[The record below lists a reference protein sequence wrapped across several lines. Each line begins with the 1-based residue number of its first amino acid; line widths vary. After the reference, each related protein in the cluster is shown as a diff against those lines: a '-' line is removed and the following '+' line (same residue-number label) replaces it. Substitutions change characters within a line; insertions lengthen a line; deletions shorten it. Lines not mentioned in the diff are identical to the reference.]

1 MVQGWAPM
9 LGHASNTQGAVD
21 ARALRS
27 HFEPM
32 QDIWGRRTESGLT
45 AEELR
50 EELQLHLTRHLGEP
64 HTAFSDQDGWAGKSK
79 EPGPPVDVMVVPP
92 EGERRFAYV
101 CSFGSSIKKGG
112 DAMSPGGKTRMEF
125 ALAVVQKGD
134 AAADLAM
141 LNLAANTVRQFAKLV
156 HIQSVRVGAGET
168 VQFAR
173 DPKPMFE
180 QSRQVAFAF
189 IRPRLPADGFT
200 RMRLEDGDGVE
211 FWSPAPIY
219 RDELD
224 AAAAHGV
231 SRLATGLQKA
241 GVTEMLHIDRPT
253 AARAAYGL
261 RRTWVSRI
269 TDLFRRR

>member
-1 MVQGWAPM
+1 
-9 LGHASNTQGAVD
+9 
-21 ARALRS
+21 
-27 HFEPM
+27 M
-32 QDIWGRRTESGLT
+32 QDIWGPRTESGHS

-50 EELQLHLTRHLGEP
+50 EELQLHLTRHIGEP

-101 CSFGSSIKKGG
+101 CSFGSAMKKGG
-112 DAMSPGGKTRMEF
+112 DAMSPGGKTWMEF
-125 ALAVVQKGD
+125 ALAVAQKGD

-156 HIQSVRVGAGET
+156 HIQTVRIGPGET

-180 QSRQVAFAF
+180 QSKQVAFAF
-189 IRPRLPADGFT
+189 MRPRLPADGFS
-200 RMRLEDGDGVE
+200 RMRLGDGDSVD
-211 FWSPAPIY
+211 FWSPVPIY
-219 RDELD
+219 RDELE

-231 SRLATGLQKA
+231 DRLAKGLEKA
-241 GVTEMLHIDRPT
+241 GVTEMLHLDRPT
-253 AARAAYGL
+253 AARAAFGL
-261 RRTWVSRI
+261 RRPVIARI
-269 TDLFRRR
+269 RDLFRRRKA